1 MKDHP
6 LPRETVDIGSMADLV
21 SITAQRLGRLVVGQ
35 NEEKVGSLVVRR
47 GALINNQRK
56 RAYGDDFTIG
66 SHLVHQF
73 MTMIRMILLRVLSE
87 IPA

>member
-6 LPRETVDIGSMADLV
+6 LPRETVDVGSLTNLV

-35 NEEKVGSLVVRR
+35 NEEKVGSTVVRR
-47 GALINNQRK
+47 GALANNQRK
-56 RAYGDDFTIG
+56 RAYGDDFTVR

-73 MTMIRMILLRVLSE
+73 MAMIRMILLRVLSE